1 MGRITYRGMDNM
13 SLKVSVIMPS
23 LNVEPYIRECMD
35 SALGQKEQDIEI
47 ISIDAGSTDGTWE
60 ILQEYAKADER
71 VRLFRSEVRSYGAQV
86 NQGIR
91 LAKGKYVA
99 ILETDDYVVP
109 EMYGA
114 LYHLAEENQVDYV
127 KADFDNFVSLSNGH
141 KLYQRIKLLEEEPE
155 LYNKV
160 ILPEKYNVLFMRD
173 FNLWKGIYRKSFLN
187 DNHILLNESP
197 GAAYQDIGF
206 AELVLS
212 HAKRAYYTDLS
223 FYRYRL
229 DREEASSNSVKGI
242 WNVYQEFKRLL
253 ETESLSGQIGNK
265 KGLYLHMATGF
276 MGEYEK
282 ALRKLAYDCESEEIS
297 GAYIWLQNMLKQ
309 AIEKGI
315 IDKNDLEEDL
325 FVRLERSLYSR
336 KNHALQLQLADREAN
351 KPLKVAA
358 ARAKERGAVIF
369 GSGSYGI
376 RTLKYLDRDHVRVKA
391 FADNNEKLIGT
402 KLIGF
407 PVYSLKACLE
417 AYPQEL
423 YVIASKYCF
432 EEMKQQFLAEGGKE
446 EQMEII
452 NILD

>member
-197 GAAYQDIGF
+197 GA
-206 AELVLS
+206 
-212 HAKRAYYTDLS
+212 
-223 FYRYRL
+223 
-229 DREEASSNSVKGI
+229 
-242 WNVYQEFKRLL
+242 
-253 ETESLSGQIGNK
+253 
-265 KGLYLHMATGF
+265 
-276 MGEYEK
+276 
-282 ALRKLAYDCESEEIS
+282 
-297 GAYIWLQNMLKQ
+297 
-309 AIEKGI
+309 
-315 IDKNDLEEDL
+315 DK
-325 FVRLERSLYSR
+325 
-336 KNHALQLQLADREAN
+336 
-351 KPLKVAA
+351 
-358 ARAKERGAVIF
+358 
-369 GSGSYGI
+369 
-376 RTLKYLDRDHVRVKA
+376 
-391 FADNNEKLIGT
+391 
-402 KLIGF
+402 
-407 PVYSLKACLE
+407 
-417 AYPQEL
+417 
-423 YVIASKYCF
+423 
-432 EEMKQQFLAEGGKE
+432 
-446 EQMEII
+446 ME
-452 NILD
+452 